1 MDNRVNF
8 QRLLKD
14 LARDDIT
21 TNPNDVNEYI
31 GRLQGIYKDRFRHY
45 YSDIFGVI
53 SLLDASALNNL
64 QGNIRVLYDVVND
77 NREIKKDFRKSIQK
91 LYDHVNL
98 DIARIQYSE
107 SLAKQWSKKN
117 SNLANQIEELTNK
130 AENMQK
136 DYITILGI
144 FSSIVIAFVAGL
156 AFSSSVLNNIEKASI
171 YRLIFVIAAIAFI
184 LFNLISMLTEF
195 IRSVQNNGQTLPIRE
210 GQSAIDTVNAI
221 LFIVLII
228 DVSCWLF
235 YWWRFS

>member
-1 MDNRVNF
+1 MDNRVKF

-31 GRLQGIYKDRFRHY
+31 GHLQGIYKDRFRHY

-171 YRLIFVIAAIAFI
+171 YRLVFVIAAIAFI